1 MTLTTKEKGDEG
13 EELAVQH
20 LKGLGM
26 KILERNYHYG
36 RGEIDIVAMDGETL
50 VFCEVKSRKSD
61 RYGDPE
67 YAVTPKKQQQI
78 RHIAKAY
85 LYEREIKEHLCRF
98 DVVAIRLYTRT
109 PEINYIK
116 NAF

>member
-1 MTLTTKEKGDEG
+1 MATTKEKGNEG
-13 EELAVQH
+13 EALAAQH

-26 KILERNYHYG
+26 EILEMNYHYG
-36 RGEIDIVAMDGETL
+36 HGEIDIIAKDGETL

-61 RYGDPE
+61 AYGDPE
-67 YAVTPKKQQQI
+67 YAVTPKKQQQV
-78 RHIAKAY
+78 RRIAKAY
-85 LYEREIKEHLCRF
+85 LYEHEIEEHLCRF